1 MIMKKI
7 SQLTIVLLAACFA
20 VSCSELKDDDHY
32 SNSETVVSNAELKIV
47 SESVEQYLANR
58 SDLSSMNSLLQ
69 SQGIFTQ
76 LQTKGQLCTIL
87 AVTNSHF
94 TQPTENVSYITRS
107 HVSDISM
114 SPANLHDGDRMMMWH
129 GKYVNVTI
137 DELGQKGNIIG
148 HVMFNNANVLEVVK
162 TTNGYVYIIDQ
173 MINTP
178 TSLRD
183 YINELGD
190 DYSVFR
196 DMVLA
201 SGGRE
206 FDRANSKAIGI
217 NEQGNTVYDSVFIYT
232 NKFFDDQNFDMNS
245 ESLTATMLLFSNKVI
260 EDALDEA
267 HDRLYRWGLERS
279 DSLLK
284 DWILKVAFFRKQY
297 TPTELQTAE
306 EPLSS
311 IFSKVWD
318 TKVQKIDTQ
327 NGESLS
333 NGVVYKVNKLILPH
347 NVLIYRLKD
356 YFYLYEYCSDEQK
369 TQYFDATNMTFKS
382 CDTEVSAW
390 TPLAGV
396 WPLHENRVLRYDKN
410 ADIDDKEGFTLN
422 FTPIRLNSEGTVE
435 PFLIPPGT
443 YRLAMGFV
451 QYTDL
456 TVKVRLYANAI
467 AADNLISESE
477 VVLGSNT
484 AYHYDRGT
492 TLPNRHPEGYDA
504 SAVRAVGGNSKADNY
519 DTDGGMV
526 TEELTI
532 PDLVGDNSPVRIII
546 QIDCSDWATKTNIKL
561 HHWCLRP
568 LPFNV

>member
-1 MIMKKI
+1 MKKI

-467 AADNLISESE
+467 AAGNLISESE

>member
-467 AADNLISESE
+467 AAGNLISESE

-504 SAVRAVGGNSKADNY
+504 SAVRAVGGDSKADNY

>member
-1 MIMKKI
+1 
-7 SQLTIVLLAACFA
+7 
-20 VSCSELKDDDHY
+20 
-32 SNSETVVSNAELKIV
+32 
-47 SESVEQYLANR
+47 
-58 SDLSSMNSLLQ
+58 
-69 SQGIFTQ
+69 
-76 LQTKGQLCTIL
+76 
-87 AVTNSHF
+87 
-94 TQPTENVSYITRS
+94 
-107 HVSDISM
+107 
-114 SPANLHDGDRMMMWH
+114 
-129 GKYVNVTI
+129 
-137 DELGQKGNIIG
+137 
-148 HVMFNNANVLEVVK
+148 
-162 TTNGYVYIIDQ
+162 
-173 MINTP
+173 
-178 TSLRD
+178 
-183 YINELGD
+183 
-190 DYSVFR
+190 
-196 DMVLA
+196 
-201 SGGRE
+201 
-206 FDRANSKAIGI
+206 
-217 NEQGNTVYDSVFIYT
+217 
-232 NKFFDDQNFDMNS
+232 MNS

-467 AADNLISESE
+467 AAGNLISESE